1 MPSARSRREATA
13 YALACIGRFPSLD
26 LHDPQ
31 VTAKFAGCMVDRRSM
46 DGPTVRAPFATG
58 RN

>member
-1 MPSARSRREATA
+1 MVGTA

-31 VTAKFAGCMVDRRSM
+31 VTAKFAGCMVDRRTM
-46 DGPTVRAPFATG
+46 DGPTVRAPFATR